1 MAVASKVA
9 GPRAV
14 FRPLQRTRTSRCA
27 LLAAAAAASWVW
39 HAAPA
44 LAQGAP
50 KVRII
55 TGNGDFLV
63 DMRPAAAT
71 PIGAAADP
79 QPTASSEQTSAAGLS
94 ALPTTPTTTTT
105 PNPAPSQVPL
115 LAQEPAAAPAPTAE
129 VALSATQA
137 ATAAPAVPPSAAV
150 ADIAAA
156 PNAAESTAESV
167 QAAVRAWANAWAGKD
182 LNAYFASYGQ
192 GFAPAGNQARTSWE
206 TSRRQ
211 RIAGKSQISVTLS
224 DLAVAVQN
232 GVNGDV
238 KCDVA
243 TARFK
248 QHYSAGALNISS
260 RKILELTREANERWV
275 IIRETAGR

>member
-79 QPTASSEQTSAAGLS
+79 QPTAPIEQTSAAGLS
-94 ALPTTPTTTTT
+94 ALPTTTTTTTT

-115 LAQEPAAAPAPTAE
+115 LAQEPATAPAPTAE

-137 ATAAPAVPPSAAV
+137 APAVPPPTAV
-150 ADIAAA
+150 ADMAAA

-167 QAAVRAWANAWAGKD
+167 QAAVRAWASAWAGKD

-192 GFAPAGNQARTSWE
+192 GFAPAGNQARKSWE

-211 RIAGKSQISVTLS
+211 RIAGKPQISVTLS
-224 DLAVAVQN
+224 DLMVVVQG
-232 GVNGDV
+232 GVKGDV
-238 KCDVA
+238 KGDVA

-275 IIRETAGR
+275 ISKETAGR